1 MNSPETWTSNSQL
14 NTDRARIS
22 PADLTTCDR
31 EPVQY
36 PGAIMPHG
44 MLLVLAP
51 DDYRIIGASANVGS
65 WCGRGPEQLAGAFLD
80 RILAVEVRSS
90 IEHGLARL
98 AHARP
103 PRYLGCFRTLCDAT
117 RFDVFAHRSGAV
129 CLLEFEA
136 IPADIP
142 HCCLTE
148 RFAEVTDS
156 IGAQQSAAT
165 WREGMQIAVGELKR
179 LIGCDSVI
187 GVRFLADGSGHAVAE
202 AREPDYPTYLD
213 KRFPRSDVPEPG
225 RRQMVLMPLQYAP
238 ELDYEPVPLRLF
250 DPARDPRQIDL
261 GWSMLRSMSRMCSR
275 YYLNMGARSRLLLAL
290 VNHGAL
296 WGFFSCQSAAPR
308 PVIYSDR
315 LAYQSYAAMAA
326 LLLAEKAQAE
336 QQRDALRA
344 KRRIAQAAA
353 VLAATESFADVMR
366 LLPERLLDTLDVS
379 GVALS
384 LDNQLAGAGELP
396 PAAMIK
402 TLVPWLDRQ
411 DCVVATAQLPT
422 LFEPAADYPER
433 ATGLVAARLAK
444 PGQYLLGFRPEW
456 IDEVRWAGD
465 PRKPVEIDAINGE
478 RRLTPRGSF
487 EIWKEAV
494 RGTAR
499 PWLPHEIE
507 AMTDLQH
514 AVILAQHA
522 EQQRSLKLLLQ
533 QSNADLEA
541 FAFIVSHDLQEPLR
555 GIRNFSQFLRDR
567 TGEQLG
573 PQERAWLDTI
583 MKLGARM
590 GAQIEALLQY
600 ARAGQ
605 AGLDIQS
612 VDLHRLVRSVLDDL
626 SVRIAETGTRVVI
639 TGTLPCLNCDPI
651 RTAAVLENLI
661 TNAIKY
667 NDQEVRQVEIGA
679 IDGLAPTLY
688 VRDNGIGIAQQ
699 HQHAIFTIFHRLHG
713 RDDYGGGSGAGLTI
727 ARKHIERQGG
737 RLWLESAP
745 GQGSTFYFTL
755 GSGPDGSAD
764 H

>member
-1 MNSPETWTSNSQL
+1 MKTPETWTS
-14 NTDRARIS
+14 TTHPHADPVWPS

-51 DDYRIIGASANVGS
+51 DDYRIIGASANVCS
-65 WCGRGPEQLAGAFLD
+65 WCGSGLQELAGASLD
-80 RILAVEVRSS
+80 RILKAEVRSS
-90 IEHGLARL
+90 IEQGLAQI
-98 AHARP
+98 AQARA
-103 PRYLGCFRTLCDAT
+103 PRYLGCFQTLHEAT
-117 RFDVFAHRSGAV
+117 RFDVFAHRSGAL

-136 IPADIP
+136 IPADIQ

-148 RFAEVTDS
+148 RFAQVTDS
-156 IGAQQSAAT
+156 IAALQSAAT
-165 WREGMQIAVGELKR
+165 WQEGMHIAVGELKR

-213 KRFPRSDVPEPG
+213 KRFPRSDIPEPG
-225 RRQMVLMPLQYAP
+225 RRQMVLMPLHYAP
-238 ELDYEPVPLRLF
+238 ELDYEPVPLMLF

-261 GWSMLRSMSRMCSR
+261 GWSVLRSMSRMCSR
-275 YYLNMGARSRLLLAL
+275 YYLNMGARSRLLLTL

-344 KRRIAQAAA
+344 KRRSAQAAA
-353 VLAATESFADVMR
+353 VLASTESIVDAVR
-366 LLPERLLDTLDVS
+366 LLPGRLLDTLQVS
-379 GVALS
+379 GVALY
-384 LDNQLAGAGELP
+384 LDNQLTGAGDLP
-396 PAAMIK
+396 AAAMIK
-402 TLVPWLDRQ
+402 AMIPWLDRQ
-411 DCVVATAQLPT
+411 DSVVATEQLPT
-422 LFEPAADYPER
+422 LFAPAADYSAL
-433 ATGLVAARLAK
+433 ATGLLSVRLAK

-465 PRKPVEIDAINGE
+465 PRKPVEIDEVTAE
-478 RRLTPRGSF
+478 HRLTPRGSF
-487 EIWKEAV
+487 DVWKEAV

-507 AMTDLQH
+507 AMTDLQQ
-514 AVILAQHA
+514 AVILSQHA
-522 EQQRSLKLLLQ
+522 EQQRNLKFLLQ
-533 QSNADLEA
+533 QSNTELEA
-541 FAFIVSHDLQEPLR
+541 FAFIVSHDLQEPLH
-555 GIRNFSQFLRDR
+555 GILNFSQFLRDR
-567 TGEQLG
+567 TGDQLG

-590 GAQIEALLQY
+590 GTQIEALLQY

-605 AGLDIQS
+605 EGLEIQS

-639 TGTLPCLNCDPI
+639 TGTLPCLDCDPI

-667 NDQEVRQVEIGA
+667 NDQEVRQVEIGS
-679 IDGLAPTLY
+679 IDGRVPTLY

-699 HQHAIFTIFHRLHG
+699 HQQAIFTIFRRLHG
-713 RDDYGGGSGAGLTI
+713 RDDFGGGTGAGLTI

-745 GQGSTFYFTL
+745 GQGSIFYFTL

-764 H
+764 N